1 MKHILHILRTAALS
15 LILAVSFTAAVS
27 AQAPVRGPVWEVVRL
42 TDPASPG
49 TEVPEVSHV
58 SVSEGVVTIIVER
71 PVTVKVFSILGQLI
85 TQKQLQ
91 PGTHRLTLGT
101 KGIYILKAS
110 DLTKRINL

>member
-1 MKHILHILRTAALS
+1 MKFIYHLLRTVACS
-15 LILAVSFTAAVS
+15 LILAAAITMPVF
-27 AQAPVRGPVWEVVRL
+27 AQAPARGPVWEVVRL
-42 TDPASPG
+42 SDPASPG
-49 TEVPEVSHV
+49 TEVPEVSDV
-58 SVSEGVVTIIVER
+58 SVREGIVIITVER